1 MSLPVV
7 FMISLNDCPIAVGL
21 APFDDFRHITVDL
34 KHKLFPIAILHTTD
48 SHILQG
54 DDTLRH
60 ILRSVL
66 EVIQTTVVEDKP
78 APFPTFPA
86 SSLHRKFVET
96 FVVFSRSSVLCYTC
110 LGASQEAITILML
123 PRRNSTSR

>member
-1 MSLPVV
+1 VPTAPPDRSLLIGNDLVERIVSDGFLNALDPFISVFLV
-7 FMISLNDCPIAVGL
+7 SCGQSVIFMISLNDCPIAVGL

-86 SSLHRKFVET
+86 SALLH
-96 FVVFSRSSVLCYTC
+96 
-110 LGASQEAITILML
+110 
-123 PRRNSTSR
+123 